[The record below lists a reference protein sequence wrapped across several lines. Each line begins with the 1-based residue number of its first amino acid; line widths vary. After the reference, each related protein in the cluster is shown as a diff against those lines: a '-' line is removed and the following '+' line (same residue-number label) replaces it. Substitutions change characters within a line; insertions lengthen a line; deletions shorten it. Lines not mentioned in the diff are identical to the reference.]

1 MGSQRTFASMAWNG
15 KGKVTRRERFLAE
28 MDAVI
33 PWPRLVRLIEPH
45 YPKAGQGRQP
55 LGLEKMLRIYFLQQW
70 FNLSD
75 PQAEDAIYDSES
87 MRRFAR
93 VELGDE
99 VVPDETTILRFRHLL
114 EQHEL
119 TQAIF
124 EEIQALLEERR
135 LLLRSGTIVDA
146 TIIAAPS
153 STKNAS
159 ASRDPEMKQTRKG
172 RNWHFGMKL
181 HIGADKRGIVHTVR
195 ATDAS
200 VADINQMPELLHG
213 QEREVFG
220 DQAYWKEDDRK
231 FLEAWGVRY
240 RINRRPTAH
249 RPLSKRWR
257 MINRARSRTRARG
270 EHAFRVIKQLWGFAK
285 VRYRGLAKNLARAH
299 TMFALANLYQ
309 VRRQL
314 LPAGARCA
322 LSGNFGQ
329 QAVSA
334 ATIARP
340 TITRSPFSE
349 PDCHDHFNQIA
360 AQSDLCRASLG
371 DLAIGD
377 ALPLEARTLARQP
390 RSHIAQG
397 TFTAREGRACHSDRY
412 PPGRGIRRGSPAR
425 RAQCASS
432 RT

>member
-1 MGSQRTFASMAWNG
+1 MGNQRTFASMAWNG
-15 KGKVTRRERFLAE
+15 KGKITRRERFLAE

-93 VELGDE
+93 VELGEE

-220 DQAYWKEDDRK
+220 DQAYWKEDDRM

-249 RPLSKRWR
+249 RPLSERWR

-285 VRYRGLAKNLARAH
+285 VRYRGLAKNLARAR

-322 LSGNFGQ
+322 L
-329 QAVSA
+329 
-334 ATIARP
+334 
-340 TITRSPFSE
+340 
-349 PDCHDHFNQIA
+349 
-360 AQSDLCRASLG
+360 
-371 DLAIGD
+371 
-377 ALPLEARTLARQP
+377 
-390 RSHIAQG
+390 
-397 TFTAREGRACHSDRY
+397 
-412 PPGRGIRRGSPAR
+412 
-425 RAQCASS
+425 
-432 RT
+432 

>member
-1 MGSQRTFASMAWNG
+1 MGNQRTFASMAWQA

-33 PWPRLVRLIEPH
+33 PWTRLLGLIAPH
-45 YPKAGQGRQP
+45 YPKAGNGRQP
-55 LGLEKMLRIYFLQQW
+55 LGMEKMLRIYFLQQW

-99 VVPDETTILRFRHLL
+99 VVPDESTILRFRHLL
-114 EQHEL
+114 ERHGL

-124 EEIQALLEERR
+124 DSITGLLEERR

-159 ASRDPEMKQTRKG
+159 ATRDPEMKQPRKG
-172 RNWHFGMKL
+172 KNWHFGMKL

-195 ATDAS
+195 ATNAA
-200 VADINQMPELLHG
+200 VADITQLPDLLHG

-220 DQAYWKEDDRK
+220 DQAYWKEDDRA
-231 FLEAWGVRY
+231 FLESWGVRY
-240 RINRRPTAH
+240 RINRRPSR
-249 RPLSKRWR
+249 RPLRKRWR

-270 EHAFRVIKQLWGFAK
+270 EHAFRIVKQLWGFAK
-285 VRYRGLAKNLARAH
+285 VRYRGLAKNLARAQ

-309 VRRQL
+309 FRREL
-314 LPAGARCA
+314 LPTELRWCG
-322 LSGNFGQ
+322 L
-329 QAVSA
+329 
-334 ATIARP
+334 
-340 TITRSPFSE
+340 
-349 PDCHDHFNQIA
+349 
-360 AQSDLCRASLG
+360 
-371 DLAIGD
+371 
-377 ALPLEARTLARQP
+377 
-390 RSHIAQG
+390 
-397 TFTAREGRACHSDRY
+397 
-412 PPGRGIRRGSPAR
+412 
-425 RAQCASS
+425 
-432 RT
+432 

>member
-1 MGSQRTFASMAWNG
+1 MGNQRTFASMAWNG
-15 KGKVTRRERFLAE
+15 KGKITRRERFLAE

-181 HIGADKRGIVHTVR
+181 HVGADKRGIVHTVR
-195 ATDAS
+195 ATDAVSPTSTRCLSCCMGRS
-200 VADINQMPELLHG
+200 VRCSAIRRTG
-213 QEREVFG
+213 
-220 DQAYWKEDDRK
+220 RK
-231 FLEAWGVRY
+231 TIASF
-240 RINRRPTAH
+240 
-249 RPLSKRWR
+249 
-257 MINRARSRTRARG
+257 SRRG
-270 EHAFRVIKQLWGFAK
+270 ECVTGSIG
-285 VRYRGLAKNLARAH
+285 V
-299 TMFALANLYQ
+299 
-309 VRRQL
+309 
-314 LPAGARCA
+314 LP
-322 LSGNFGQ
+322 
-329 QAVSA
+329 
-334 ATIARP
+334 P
-340 TITRSPFSE
+340 
-349 PDCHDHFNQIA
+349 
-360 AQSDLCRASLG
+360 
-371 DLAIGD
+371 IG
-377 ALPLEARTLARQP
+377 R
-390 RSHIAQG
+390 
-397 TFTAREGRACHSDRY
+397 
-412 PPGRGIRRGSPAR
+412 
-425 RAQCASS
+425 
-432 RT
+432 